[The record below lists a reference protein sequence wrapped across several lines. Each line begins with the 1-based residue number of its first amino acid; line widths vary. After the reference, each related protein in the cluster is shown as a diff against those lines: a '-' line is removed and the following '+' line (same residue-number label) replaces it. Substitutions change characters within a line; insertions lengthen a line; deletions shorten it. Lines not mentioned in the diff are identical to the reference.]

1 MLQGGYVRPSLAKQ
15 KVSELTFS
23 YRGVVSC
30 AIALG
35 LMAVLPLS
43 AIRDSALWSK
53 IVLWTLVTCLSY
65 TSSTAVTGLMASAAG
80 CCDEDDAVKGKEG
93 LPRGRSLGKFRSAG
107 QLGRALG
114 PLLATSMYWVQGPT
128 VTYAVSCVAL
138 LALAGSMS
146 SLLKEERARQ
156 SGKKIL

>member
-1 MLQGGYVRPSLAKQ
+1 M
-15 KVSELTFS
+15 
-23 YRGVVSC
+23 
-30 AIALG
+30 AI
-35 LMAVLPLS
+35 LPLA
-43 AIRDSALWSK
+43 AIRDSAIWSK

-80 CCDEDDAVKGKEG
+80 CCDEDDAVAGKDG

-128 VTYAVSCVAL
+128 VTYAISCVAL
-138 LALAGSMS
+138 MALAGSMGR
-146 SLLKEERARQ
+146 LLKEEKARQ
-156 SGKKIL
+156 SGKKMM